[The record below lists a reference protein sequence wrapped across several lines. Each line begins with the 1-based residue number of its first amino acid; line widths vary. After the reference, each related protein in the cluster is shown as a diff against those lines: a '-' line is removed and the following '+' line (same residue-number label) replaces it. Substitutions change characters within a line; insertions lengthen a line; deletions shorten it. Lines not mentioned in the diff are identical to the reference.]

1 MEKEIYRL
9 LRKSVREFATNEIAP
24 LASEIDQK
32 KYYPKELFKE
42 MASLNYMGITLPKK
56 YGGVGLGFQALVIVL
71 EEIGSICGSSTM
83 QLTSPNTLV
92 GQVILK
98 FGTEEQKEKYLKT
111 IATGEKIGTFALSEP
126 NAGSDA
132 VAIETTAK
140 KDGDYYILNG
150 RKTFITSAP
159 NADFI
164 VVFALTD
171 KTKGAR
177 GVTAFFVDK
186 GTEGLSTGIPENKM
200 GMNGSLTSDVILE
213 EVRVHKSQML
223 GKEGEG
229 FIMAMSGLDAGRV
242 GVGAQA
248 VGIAQGAINEAIKFT
263 KNRRQFNQRISDFQ
277 GVSFMLA
284 DMETRIN
291 ASRLL
296 VYNAAEKLD
305 HGMRATKDAAMAKYY
320 ATETAFKVA
329 SDALQLHGGYGYIK
343 DYPIERI
350 FRESR
355 VTTIYEGTSQIQQI
369 VIAKEIL
376 K

>member
-9 LRKSVREFATNEIAP
+9 IRKSIRAFAQEEIAP
-24 LASEIDQK
+24 FASKIDQEK
-32 KYYPKELFKE
+32 IYPKELFQK
-42 MASLNYMGITLPKK
+42 MAKNNYMGITLPEV
-56 YGGVGLGFQALVIVL
+56 YGGVGLGFQALAIVL
-71 EEIGSICGSSTM
+71 EEIGTVCGSSTM

-92 GQVILK
+92 GQVILR
-98 FGTEEQKEKYLKT
+98 FGTEEQKEKYLRP
-111 IATGEKIGTFALSEP
+111 IALGEKVGTFALSEP

-132 VAIETTAK
+132 VAIETTAV
-140 KDGDYYILNG
+140 KDGDDYILNG

-164 VVFALTD
+164 VVFAITD

-177 GVTAFFVDK
+177 GVTAFFVEK
-186 GTEGLSTGIPENKM
+186 GTRGLSTGIPENKM
-200 GMNGSLTSDVILE
+200 GMNGSQTSDVILE
-213 EVRVHKSQML
+213 DVKVHKSQIL

-242 GVGAQA
+242 GVAAQA
-248 VGIAQGAINEAIKFT
+248 VGIAQGAINEAINFT
-263 KNRRQFNQRISDFQ
+263 KNRRQFNQRIADFQ

-284 DMETRIN
+284 DMETKIN

-296 VYNAAEKLD
+296 VRNAAELLD
-305 HGMRATKDAAMAKYY
+305 SGKRATKEAAMAKYY

-329 SDALQLHGGYGYIK
+329 SDALQLHGGYGYTK

>member
-9 LRKSVREFATNEIAP
+9 IRKSVRAFAQEEIAP
-24 LASEIDQK
+24 FASKIDQEK
-32 KYYPKELFKE
+32 VYPKELFQK
-42 MASLNYMGITLPKK
+42 MAKNNYMGITLPEV
-56 YGGVGLGFQALVIVL
+56 YGGVGLGFQTLAIVL
-71 EEIGSICGSSTM
+71 EEIGAVCGSSTM

-92 GQVILK
+92 GQVILR
-98 FGTEEQKEKYLKT
+98 FGTEDQKEKYLRP
-111 IATGEKIGTFALSEP
+111 IALGEKVGTFALSEP

-132 VAIETTAK
+132 VAIETTAV
-140 KDGDYYILNG
+140 KDGDDYILNG

-164 VVFALTD
+164 VVFAITD

-177 GVTAFFVDK
+177 GVTAFFVEK
-186 GTEGLSTGIPENKM
+186 GTLGLSTGMPENKM
-200 GMNGSLTSDVILE
+200 GMNGSQTSDVILE
-213 EVRVHKSQML
+213 DVRVHKSQIL

-229 FIMAMSGLDAGRV
+229 FIMAMSGLDTGRV
-242 GVGAQA
+242 GVAAQA
-248 VGIAQGAINEAIKFT
+248 VGIAQGAINEAINFT
-263 KNRRQFNQRISDFQ
+263 KNRRQFNQRIADFQ

-284 DMETRIN
+284 DMETKIN

-296 VYNAAEKLD
+296 VRNAAELLD
-305 HGMRATKDAAMAKYY
+305 SGKRATKEAAMAKYY

-329 SDALQLHGGYGYIK
+329 SDALQLHGGYGYTK